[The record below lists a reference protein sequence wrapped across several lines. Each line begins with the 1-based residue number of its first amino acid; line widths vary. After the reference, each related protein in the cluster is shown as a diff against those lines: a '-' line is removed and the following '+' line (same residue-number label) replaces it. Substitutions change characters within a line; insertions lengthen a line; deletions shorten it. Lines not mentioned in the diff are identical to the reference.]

1 MDTRPGK
8 RRNIP
13 LNNPGTVLI
22 HNRKIQFVFRLILG
36 ITFMAASF
44 HKILAPGQFAQI
56 IYGYGLFPEN
66 LINLIAIIVPFLELF
81 CGFLLIIDVWKGGAC
96 LIINLMLVGFIAA
109 ISINLIRGYEFD
121 CGCFT
126 NASLGPD
133 SDPIT
138 LLFRDLALLCLGF
151 SLFLSDI
158 QKKPVIKSQL
168 Q

>member
-1 MDTRPGK
+1 
-8 RRNIP
+8 

-22 HNRKIQFVFRLILG
+22 HNRKIQFMFRLILG

-66 LINLIAIIVPFLELF
+66 LINLIAITVPFFELF
-81 CGFLLIIDVWKGGAC
+81 CGLLLIIGVWKGGAC
-96 LIINLMLVGFIAA
+96 LIINMMLVGFIAA

-126 NASLGPD
+126 NTSSDPD
-133 SDPIT
+133 SHPIT
-138 LLFRDLALLCLGF
+138 LLFRDLSLLCLGF
-151 SLFLSDI
+151 AVFLSDI
-158 QKKPVIKSQL
+158 QKKNP
-168 Q
+168 